1 MSAKTLLI
9 HCSCPDRDQ
18 AEQIAERLIAEHLAA
33 CVSIT
38 APVTSLYT
46 WKGTVQREQEVLLLI
61 KSGAGRYAAL
71 QQRLLALHPYEL
83 PEIIAVPVE
92 QGLPGYL
99 AWIEQCTNTEN

>member
-46 WKGTVQREQEVLLLI
+46 WKGTVQR
-61 KSGAGRYAAL
+61 
-71 QQRLLALHPYEL
+71 
-83 PEIIAVPVE
+83 
-92 QGLPGYL
+92 
-99 AWIEQCTNTEN
+99 